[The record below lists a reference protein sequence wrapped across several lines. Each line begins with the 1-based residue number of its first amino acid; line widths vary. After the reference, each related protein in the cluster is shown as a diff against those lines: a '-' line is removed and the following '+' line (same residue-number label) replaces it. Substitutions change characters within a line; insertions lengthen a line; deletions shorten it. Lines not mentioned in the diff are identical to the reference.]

1 MPTETETRRSE
12 SQLDTEQ
19 LRAAETAIGDNGF
32 SDTVMAR
39 LPRKRLSRQ
48 SVRSWTLG
56 GAAAAGS
63 LVTAL
68 IGAPLETAFSSVML
82 GHYQLTVLAALVFVG
97 LLAIPVA
104 WACYSR

>member
-1 MPTETETRRSE
+1 MPNETEKGATE
-12 SQLDTEQ
+12 SQLDTA
-19 LRAAETAIGDNGF
+19 LRAAETAIGDDGF
-32 SDTVMAR
+32 SHTVMAR
-39 LPRKRLSRQ
+39 LPRKRRSRQ

-68 IGAPLETAFSSVML
+68 IGGPLEAAFSSLML
-82 GHYQLTVLAALVFVG
+82 GDYRLMVFAALVFVG
-97 LLAIPVA
+97 LLAVPVA